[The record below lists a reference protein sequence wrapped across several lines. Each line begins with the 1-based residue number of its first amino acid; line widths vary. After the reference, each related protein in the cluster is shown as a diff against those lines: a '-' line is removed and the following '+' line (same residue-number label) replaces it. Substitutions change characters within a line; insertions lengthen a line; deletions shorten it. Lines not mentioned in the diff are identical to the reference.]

1 MNKAFEAS
9 RPGAA
14 DSAGS
19 AALDARLDHT
29 LDRANSDVVLI
40 VDDVPDN
47 LSVLHDALDE
57 SGYTVLVATS
67 GEAALQ
73 RARQALPDI
82 VLLDAMMPGMDG
94 FEVARRLKG
103 TAETAHIPII
113 FMTGLTETEYLVA
126 ALEAGGVDY
135 VTKPIKPKEVM
146 ARMGVH
152 LQGARR
158 ARQEARQA
166 GQARNALDAFGY
178 ASITVRLSGNT
189 AGEAGDGKLI
199 WQTPLAREL
208 LMRYYGTSAPQT
220 PEPVLSWLRRHVADA
235 RRQIEPPRLSIEQ
248 GPRRLTFRL
257 HQQTGDGEGI
267 GEPDADNREAAGLG
281 DWLIV
286 MRETSEDAIVEAM
299 SLSFKLTAREAE
311 VLYWVVKGKI
321 NRDIGEILGASP
333 ATVKKH
339 LERVYV
345 KLGVE
350 TRTAAA
356 GMAMNRIRQLHPQF
370 EG

>member
-1 MNKAFEAS
+1 MNKMPENS
-9 RPGAA
+9 PMP
-14 DSAGS
+14 DS
-19 AALDARLDHT
+19 RLDQT
-29 LDRANSDVVLI
+29 LDRANSEVVLI

-94 FEVARRLKG
+94 FEVARQLK
-103 TAETAHIPII
+103 AMPETAHIPII
-113 FMTGLTETEYLVA
+113 FMTGLTETEHLVA
-126 ALEAGGVDY
+126 ALQAGGVDY

-158 ARQEARQA
+158 ARQEVRQA

-178 ASITVRLSGNT
+178 ASMTVRMNANGQ
-189 AGEAGDGKLI
+189 GDGKLI
-199 WQTPLAREL
+199 WQTPLARDL
-208 LMRYYGTSAPQT
+208 LMRYYGTTAPQT
-220 PEPVLSWLRRHVADA
+220 PEAVLDWLRRHLPDA
-235 RRQIEPPRLSIEQ
+235 QRQIEPPRLTIEQ

-257 HQQTGDGEGI
+257 HQQTDDSDSG
-267 GEPDADNREAAGLG
+267 G

-286 MRETSEDAIVEAM
+286 MREISDDAVLQVLG
-299 SLSFKLTAREAE
+299 LSFKLTAREAE
-311 VLYWVVKGKI
+311 VLYWVVKGKV
-321 NRDIGEILGASP
+321 NRDIGDILGSSP

-339 LERVYV
+339 LERVYA

-356 GMAMNRIRQLHPQF
+356 GRAMNRIRQLHPQF
-370 EG
+370 E

>member
-1 MNKAFEAS
+1 MN
-9 RPGAA
+9 
-14 DSAGS
+14 
-19 AALDARLDHT
+19 ALID

-57 SGYTVLVATS
+57 SGYTVLVATG

-73 RARQALPDI
+73 RAGQALPDI

-94 FEVARRLKG
+94 FEVAKRLK
-103 TAETAHIPII
+103 ASPLTAHIPII
-113 FMTGLTETEYLVA
+113 FMTGLTETEHLVA

-135 VTKPIKPKEVM
+135 VTKPIKPKEVL
-146 ARMGVH
+146 ARMSVH
-152 LQGARR
+152 MRG
-158 ARQEARQA
+158 ARQA
-166 GQARNALDAFGY
+166 RQTRNALDAFGY
-178 ASITVRLSGNT
+178 ASITVR
-189 AGEAGDGKLI
+189 AIDGRLM

-208 LMRYYGTSAPQT
+208 LMAYYGTSAPEAPQ
-220 PEPVLSWLRRHVADA
+220 PVIDWLRRHLKEAEQ
-235 RRQIEPPRLSIEQ
+235 QIEPPRLTAEL
-248 GPRRLTFRL
+248 GARRLTFRL
-257 HQQTGDGEGI
+257 HQQTGD
-267 GEPDADNREAAGLG
+267 D

-286 MRETSEDAIVEAM
+286 MREVSDTAVIAAM
-299 SLSFKLTAREAE
+299 SLCFKLTAREAE

-321 NRDIGEILGASP
+321 NRDIADIVGSSP

-339 LERVYV
+339 LERILA

-356 GMAMNRIRQLHPQF
+356 GMAMTRIRQLHPQF

>member
-1 MNKAFEAS
+1 MNTL
-9 RPGAA
+9 
-14 DSAGS
+14 
-19 AALDARLDHT
+19 LDPVRDT
-29 LDRANSDVVLI
+29 SDVVLV

-73 RARQALPDI
+73 RAVQALPDI
-82 VLLDAMMPGMDG
+82 VLLDAMMPGLDG
-94 FEVARRLKG
+94 FEVAKRLKAG
-103 TAETAHIPII
+103 AATAHIPII
-113 FMTGLTETEYLVA
+113 FMTGLTDTEHLVA

-135 VTKPIKPKEVM
+135 VTKPIKPKEVL

-152 LQGARR
+152 LQSARL
-158 ARQEARQA
+158 ARQT
-166 GQARNALDAFGY
+166 RNALDAFGY
-178 ASITVRLSGNT
+178 ASITVRP
-189 AGEAGDGKLI
+189 GDGRLM

-208 LMRYYGTSAPQT
+208 LQDYWGTSAPET
-220 PEPVLSWLRRHVADA
+220 PAPILDWLRRHLADA
-235 RRQIEPPRLSIEQ
+235 ERHIEPPRLCAEL
-248 GPRRLTFRL
+248 GARRLSIRL
-257 HQQTGDGEGI
+257 HQQTGD
-267 GEPDADNREAAGLG
+267 D

-286 MRETSEDAIVEAM
+286 MREVSDAAIIESM
-299 SLSFKLTAREAE
+299 SLAFKLTAREAE

-321 NRDIGEILGASP
+321 NRDIADIVGAST

-339 LERVYV
+339 LERIFA

>member
-1 MNKAFEAS
+1 MQ
-9 RPGAA
+9 AA
-14 DSAGS
+14 QATDGP
-19 AALDARLDHT
+19 

-47 LSVLHDALDE
+47 LAMLHDALDE

-67 GEAALQ
+67 GETALQ
-73 RARQALPDI
+73 RAAQALPDI

-94 FEVARRLKG
+94 FEVARRLK
-103 TAETAHIPII
+103 ALPATAHIPII
-113 FMTGLTETEYLVA
+113 FMTGLTETEHLVA

-135 VTKPIKPKEVM
+135 VTKPIKPKEVL
-146 ARMGVH
+146 ARMNVH

-158 ARQEARQA
+158 ARQEVRQA

-178 ASITVRLSGNT
+178 ASITVRAS
-189 AGEAGDGKLI
+189 DGRLM
-199 WQTPLAREL
+199 WQTPLARDL
-208 LMRYYGTSAPQT
+208 LRRYFGTPLPHLQNTAPQ
-220 PEPVLSWLRRHVADA
+220 VVIDWLRQHLPLLDA
-235 RRQIEPPRLSIEQ
+235 MRSAQVEPPRLSVEQ
-248 GPRRLTFRL
+248 GAQSLSFRL
-257 HQQTGDGEGI
+257 HQQTGDSEG
-267 GEPDADNREAAGLG
+267 GG

-286 MRETSEDAIVEAM
+286 MREVSDAAVIEAM
-299 SLSFKLTAREAE
+299 SLCFKLTGREAE
-311 VLYWVVKGKI
+311 VLYWVVKGKT
-321 NRDIGEILGASP
+321 NRDIGEILGSSP

-345 KLGVE
+345 KMGVE

-356 GMAMNRIRQLHPQF
+356 GMAMGKIRQLHPQF

>member
-1 MNKAFEAS
+1 MSA
-9 RPGAA
+9 RPQQLPGAA
-14 DSAGS
+14 F
-19 AALDARLDHT
+19 
-29 LDRANSDVVLI
+29 DRATSEVVLI

-73 RARQALPDI
+73 RVLQVVPDI

-94 FEVARRLKG
+94 FEVARRLKSS
-103 TAETAHIPII
+103 AATAHIPII

-126 ALEAGGVDY
+126 ALESGGVDY
-135 VTKPIKPKEVM
+135 VTKPIKPKEVL

-152 LQGARR
+152 MQGARQ
-158 ARQEARQA
+158 ARQT
-166 GQARNALDAFGY
+166 RNALDAFGY
-178 ASITVRLSGNT
+178 ASITVRAS
-189 AGEAGDGKLI
+189 DGKLM

-208 LMRYYGTSAPQT
+208 LMAYYGTSSPQT
-220 PEPVLSWLRRHVADA
+220 PQAVVDWLRRHLKDA
-235 RRQIEPPRLSIEQ
+235 LNQIEPPRLTAEL
-248 GPRRLTFRL
+248 GARRLTFRL
-257 HQQTGDGEGI
+257 HQQTGDE
-267 GEPDADNREAAGLG
+267 

-286 MRETSEDAIVEAM
+286 MREVSDTAVIEAM
-299 SLSFKLTAREAE
+299 SLYFKLTHREAE

-321 NRDIGEILGASP
+321 NRDIGDILGASP
-333 ATVKKH
+333 ATIKKH
-339 LERVYV
+339 LERIFA

-356 GMAMNRIRQLHPQF
+356 GMAMTRIRQLHPQF
-370 EG
+370 EA

>member
-1 MNKAFEAS
+1 MN
-9 RPGAA
+9 PN
-14 DSAGS
+14 
-19 AALDARLDHT
+19 ALHQA

-47 LSVLHDALDE
+47 LAVLHDALDE

-73 RARQALPDI
+73 RAAQALPDI

-94 FEVARRLKG
+94 FEVAKRLKS
-103 TAETAHIPII
+103 TPATAHIPII
-113 FMTGLTETEYLVA
+113 FMTGLTETEHLVA

-135 VTKPIKPKEVM
+135 VNKPIKPKEVL
-146 ARMGVH
+146 ARMNVH
-152 LQGARR
+152 MQGARQ
-158 ARQEARQA
+158 ARQT
-166 GQARNALDAFGY
+166 RNALDAFGY
-178 ASITVRLSGNT
+178 ASITVRAS
-189 AGEAGDGKLI
+189 DGKLM
-199 WQTPLAREL
+199 WQTPLARDL
-208 LMRYYGTSAPQT
+208 LLTYYGTQAP
-220 PEPVLSWLRRHVADA
+220 EAPVPVVDWLRRHLKEAEQ
-235 RRQIEPPRLSIEQ
+235 QIEPPRLSTEQ
-248 GPRRLTFRL
+248 GARRLTFRL
-257 HQQTGDGEGI
+257 HQQTGDSEG
-267 GEPDADNREAAGLG
+267 GG

-286 MRETSEDAIVEAM
+286 MREESDTAVIDAM

-321 NRDIGEILGASP
+321 NRDIADILGASP

-339 LERVYV
+339 LERIFA

-350 TRTAAA
+350 TRTSAAA
-356 GMAMNRIRQLHPQF
+356 MALNRIRQLHPQF

>member
-1 MNKAFEAS
+1 MNKMLDTS
-9 RPGAA
+9 PMP
-14 DSAGS
+14 DS
-19 AALDARLDHT
+19 RLDQT

-47 LSVLHDALDE
+47 LAVLHDALDE

-73 RARQALPDI
+73 RARQAVPDI

-94 FEVARRLKG
+94 FEVARQLK
-103 TAETAHIPII
+103 AMAQTAHIPII
-113 FMTGLTETEYLVA
+113 FMTGLTETEHLVA
-126 ALEAGGVDY
+126 ALQAGGVDY

-178 ASITVRLSGNT
+178 ASMTVRMNGG
-189 AGEAGDGKLI
+189 AKGDGKLI

-208 LMRYYGTSAPQT
+208 LMRYYGTTAPQT
-220 PEPVLSWLRRHVADA
+220 PEPVLDWLRRHLPDA
-235 RRQIEPPRLSIEQ
+235 ERQIEPPRLTVEQ
-248 GPRRLTFRL
+248 GPRRLTLRL
-257 HQQTGDGEGI
+257 HQQTEGGDSG
-267 GEPDADNREAAGLG
+267 G

-286 MRETSEDAIVEAM
+286 MREISDDAVIEAI

-311 VLYWVVKGKI
+311 VLYWVVKGKV
-321 NRDIGEILGASP
+321 NRDIGDILGASP

-339 LERVYV
+339 LERVYA
-345 KLGVE
+345 KMGVE

-356 GMAMNRIRQLHPQF
+356 GRAMNRIRQLHPQF
-370 EG
+370 EC

>member
-1 MNKAFEAS
+1 MNKMPEPAPIS
-9 RPGAA
+9 DR
-14 DSAGS
+14 
-19 AALDARLDHT
+19 RLDDT

-57 SGYTVLVATS
+57 SGYTVLIATS

-73 RARQALPDI
+73 RARQAVPDI

-94 FEVARRLKG
+94 FEVARQLKAM
-103 TAETAHIPII
+103 AETAHIPII
-113 FMTGLTETEYLVA
+113 FMTGLTETEHLVA
-126 ALEAGGVDY
+126 ALQAGGVDY

-178 ASITVRLSGNT
+178 ASMTVRMNADGK
-189 AGEAGDGKLI
+189 GDGKLV

-208 LMRYYGTSAPQT
+208 LMRYYGTTAPQT
-220 PEPVLSWLRRHVADA
+220 PEPVLEWLRRHLPDA
-235 RRQIEPPRLSIEQ
+235 ERQIEPPRLTVEQ

-257 HQQTGDGEGI
+257 HQQTDDSDSG
-267 GEPDADNREAAGLG
+267 G

-286 MRETSEDAIVEAM
+286 MREISDDAVVEAIA
-299 SLSFKLTAREAE
+299 LSFKLTAREAE
-311 VLYWVVKGKI
+311 VLYWVVKGKV
-321 NRDIGEILGASP
+321 NRDIGDILGASP
-333 ATVKKH
+333 ATIKKH
-339 LERVYV
+339 LERVYA

-356 GMAMNRIRQLHPQF
+356 GRAMNRIRQLHPQF
-370 EG
+370 EC

>member
-1 MNKAFEAS
+1 MHKM
-9 RPGAA
+9 
-14 DSAGS
+14 
-19 AALDARLDHT
+19 LDATGPDLPMQDHKLNQT

-57 SGYTVLVATS
+57 SGYTVLVASS

-82 VLLDAMMPGMDG
+82 ILLDAMMPGMDG
-94 FEVARRLKG
+94 FEVARRLK
-103 TAETAHIPII
+103 AMPETAHIPIV

-135 VTKPIKPKEVM
+135 VTKPIKPREVM

-158 ARQEARQA
+158 AKQEARQA

-178 ASITVRLSGNT
+178 ASITVRLETGHE
-189 AGEAGDGKLI
+189 AEGEGRLI

-208 LMRYYGTSAPQT
+208 LMRYYGTAAPQT
-220 PEPVLSWLRRHVADA
+220 PEPVLQWLRRHVADA
-235 RRQIEPPRLSIEQ
+235 ERQIEPPRLSVEQ
-248 GPRRLTFRL
+248 GQRRLTFRL
-257 HQQTGDGEGI
+257 HQQTGDAQSGEG
-267 GEPDADNREAAGLG
+267 G

-286 MRETSEDAIVEAM
+286 MRETSEDAIARAM

-321 NRDIGEILGASP
+321 NRDIADILGASP

-356 GMAMNRIRQLHPQF
+356 GMAMNRIKQLHPQF

>member
-1 MNKAFEAS
+1 MNKI
-9 RPGAA
+9 P
-14 DSAGS
+14 DS
-19 AALDARLDHT
+19 RLDHI

-73 RARQALPDI
+73 RAWQALPDI
-82 VLLDAMMPGMDG
+82 VLLDAMMPRMDG
-94 FEVARRLKG
+94 FEVARQLK
-103 TAETAHIPII
+103 AMPETAHIPII
-113 FMTGLTETEYLVA
+113 FMTGLTETEHLVA
-126 ALEAGGVDY
+126 ALQAGGVDY

-158 ARQEARQA
+158 ARQA

-178 ASITVRLSGNT
+178 ASMTVRMNADGQ
-189 AGEAGDGKLI
+189 GDGKLI

-208 LMRYYGTSAPQT
+208 LMRYYGTTAPQT
-220 PEPVLSWLRRHVADA
+220 PEPVLDWLRLHLADA
-235 RRQIEPPRLSIEQ
+235 ERQIEPP
-248 GPRRLTFRL
+248 RLTFRL
-257 HQQTGDGEGI
+257 HQQTDDSDSG
-267 GEPDADNREAAGLG
+267 G

-286 MRETSEDAIVEAM
+286 MREISDDAVVEAI
-299 SLSFKLTAREAE
+299 SLSFNLTAREAE
-311 VLYWVVKGKI
+311 VLYWVVKGKV
-321 NRDIGEILGASP
+321 NRDIGDILGASP

-339 LERVYV
+339 LERVYA

-356 GMAMNRIRQLHPQF
+356 GRAMNRIRQLHPQF
-370 EG
+370 EC